1 LFEEERMSQ
10 APAKAFEQLRQ
21 NRLFEGIG
29 SKVLEKIRPD
39 VDVLQLNRGDV
50 VFTEGD
56 LGNSLYLVGKG
67 SVKISKQGRGG
78 RQEVLDYIQ
87 TGDFFGE
94 VALLSGQPHSAM
106 ATAAEPT
113 VLGAVKEQTFQ
124 HILELAPSR
133 LHMNFLRSVT
143 ERMRSVNS
151 HFIAEMM
158 RSERLSLVG
167 SMANSIIHD
176 LKNPICIVRC
186 CSDLIASETSDPR
199 LRELTSML
207 DGAVD
212 GMLAMTQEL
221 LDYARGSTRLHKQVV
236 SIWGLLDE
244 LNQQSLRLL
253 PGSNIHFV
261 KHIRYDGNIEI
272 DRARFVRML
281 SSVIKNSRE
290 AMVEGGILTITSDLV
305 QGQVVLRVSDTGVG
319 IPAEILPRLFEP
331 FITHGKASGTGLGLA
346 IARSVVEAHGGK
358 ISLSSVHGSGTTVDI
373 RLPKPTE

>member
-151 HFIAEMM
+151 HFIAEIM

-290 AMVEGGILTITSDLV
+290 AMMDGGILTITSDLV
-305 QGQVVLRVSDTGVG
+305 QGQVVLRISDTGVG